1 MELCDYLQVK
11 HSKLEPA
18 QSDST
23 SSPIKA
29 VPQQQQQQQQKQPT
43 LPSKFY
49 KVSV

>member
-29 VPQQQQQQQQKQPT
+29 VPQQQQQQKQPT